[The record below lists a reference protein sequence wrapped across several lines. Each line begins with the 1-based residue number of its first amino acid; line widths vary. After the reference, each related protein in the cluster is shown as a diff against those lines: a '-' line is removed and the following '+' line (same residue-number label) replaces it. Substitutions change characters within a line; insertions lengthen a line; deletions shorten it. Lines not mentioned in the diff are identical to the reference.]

1 MRKRKIKKIFGSY
14 NVIIMYNY
22 LEKIMIKAGF
32 LRPEYMEYE
41 SFGNYMEQRDSF
53 FKRMRFSKMCNMV
66 TNVDL
71 SGGRYAVN
79 TRQMKEFT
87 YNAKQLRKY
96 IVRNMSWY
104 IRWLY

>member
-1 MRKRKIKKIFGSY
+1 
-14 NVIIMYNY
+14 MYNY

-41 SFGNYMEQRDSF
+41 SFGNYMEQTDSF
-53 FKRMRFSKMCNMV
+53 FKRMKFSKMCNIV

-71 SGGRYAVN
+71 SGGRYVVN
-79 TRQMKEFT
+79 TKQMKEFT

-96 IVRNMSWY
+96 IVHNISWY